1 MRNVVIVSAIR
12 TAVGTFGGALKE
24 YPAPEL
30 MGLTVREVVKQAGVD
45 PEMIGDVIAGQCMAR
60 PDETPSGR
68 LVALHAGLPVSVPGL
83 TIHRNCAS
91 GMQSIIYGAQQIM
104 LGDMD
109 VVVAGGV
116 EVMSR
121 VPYVLNDARWGKR
134 MQHGVMTDGIWAGL
148 TDPWC
153 GLVMGLT
160 AENLAEK
167 YDISR
172 EEQDEISVRS
182 HNNAEAATKAGYF
195 KDQILPV
202 EIPQRK
208 KDPII
213 FDTDEH
219 FRPGMKIEQLQRLKP
234 SFKEGG
240 TVTAGNA
247 SGINDAAAAVVLMAE
262 EKAKELGI
270 TPIARLRGYGTAGVE
285 PELMGYGPVPATK
298 QALERT
304 GLKIEDMEL
313 IELNEAFA
321 AQYLSCE
328 KLLGLNRD
336 ITNVNGSG
344 IGLGHPVGC
353 TGTRIIV
360 SLLYEMKRRGNSMG
374 LATLCVGGGMGQA
387 SIWEM
392 CE

>member
-1 MRNVVIVSAIR
+1 MRNVVVLSAVR
-12 TAVGTFGGALKE
+12 TAIGGFGGSLKDV
-24 YPAPEL
+24 PASDL
-30 MGLTVREVVKQAGVD
+30 MGQVVAAAVSQAGVP
-45 PEMIGDVIAGQCMAR
+45 PEMVGDVITGQCMQRADEANVAR
-60 PDETPSGR
+60 
-68 LVALHAGLPVSVPGL
+68 LAALKAGIPIEVPGV

-104 LGDMD
+104 LGDLD

-121 VPYVLNDARWGKR
+121 VPYTLKDARWGKR
-134 MQHGVMTDGIWAGL
+134 LQHGVMSDSIWDGL
-148 TDPWC
+148 TDPYC

-172 EEQDEISVRS
+172 EEQDVIALRS
-182 HNNAEAATKAGYF
+182 HHNAEAASTSGRF
-195 KDQILPV
+195 DDEIVPV

-208 KDPII
+208 GEPLR
-213 FDTDEH
+213 FDKDEH
-219 FRPGMKIEQLQRLKP
+219 FRRGMTMDQLTRLKP

-262 EKAKELGI
+262 ERAVELGL
-270 TPIARLRGYGTAGVE
+270 TPLARLKSYGTAGVE
-285 PELMGYGPVPATK
+285 PELMGYGPVPATY
-298 QALERT
+298 QALERA
-304 GLKIEDMEL
+304 GLNLADLEL
-313 IELNEAFA
+313 VELNEAFA
-321 AQYLSCE
+321 AQYLACE
-328 KLLGLNRD
+328 KLLDLNRD

-353 TGTRIIV
+353 TGARIIV
-360 SLLYEMKRRGNSMG
+360 SLLHEMKRRGNTLG
-374 LATLCVGGGMGQA
+374 LATLCVGGGIGQA
-387 SIWEM
+387 SIWEA
-392 CE
+392 C

>member
-1 MRNVVIVSAIR
+1 MREVVAVSAVR
-12 TAVGTFGGALKE
+12 TAIGTFGGALRD
-24 YPAPEL
+24 YPAPDLLALVIKEA
-30 MGLTVREVVKQAGVD
+30 VNRAGVA
-45 PEMIGDVIAGQCMAR
+45 PEQVEDVIVGQCMQR
-60 PDETPSGR
+60 MDEVVTGR
-68 LVALHAGLPVSVPGL
+68 LAGLKAGLPVTVPGV

-91 GMQSIIYGAQQIM
+91 GMQSVIYAAQQIM

-109 VVVAGGV
+109 IVVAGGV

-121 VPYVLNDARWGKR
+121 VPYMLYDARWGKR
-134 MQHGVMTDGIWAGL
+134 LQHGVMTDGIWEGL

-153 GLVMGLT
+153 GLIMGLT

-172 EEQDEISVRS
+172 EEQDEVALRS
-182 HNNAEAATKAGYF
+182 HHNAEAATNEGRF
-195 KDQILPV
+195 KDEILPV

-208 KDPII
+208 GDPVI
-213 FDTDEH
+213 FDKDEH
-219 FRPGMKIEQLQRLKP
+219 FRPGMTMDKLARLKP
-234 SFKEGG
+234 SFKKDG
-240 TVTAGNA
+240 TVTPGNA
-247 SGINDAAAAVVLMAE
+247 SGINDAAAAMVVMAA
-262 EKAKELGI
+262 EKADELGI
-270 TPIARLRGYGTAGVE
+270 APIAKLRGYGLGAVE

-304 GLKIEDMEL
+304 GFKLEDMEL

-321 AQYLSCE
+321 AQYLTCE

-344 IGLGHPVGC
+344 IALGHPVGC
-353 TGTRIIV
+353 TGVRIII
-360 SLLYEMKRRGNSMG
+360 SLFHEMKRRGNTIG

-387 SIWEM
+387 TIWEM
-392 CE
+392 L